1 MSLRTVTALACALVV
16 SALSMLS
23 AQGAPDLVLSNG
35 KIITVD
41 ERFTIAQAVAIRGD
55 QIVAVGTNQ
64 EIDRLAGPGA
74 RRIDLRGRAVIPG
87 LIDNHMHLL
96 RYGTTWRY
104 EVRWDGIASRKQ
116 ALEMLRARTQAVKPG
131 EWIYTLGGWAL
142 EQFADNPAPF
152 TREELDRVA
161 PNHPVFL
168 QASYFEAFL
177 NSQALA
183 ALGIAD
189 AAPPVGRVPRPS
201 AGSGRPEL
209 AEGRSGPAA
218 PATPDAAGVD
228 RDATGRATGR
238 LNEAGFRALVGK
250 LPIASDDEIEAS
262 TLGMIRELNRS
273 GLTTFGSSGCEADLL
288 KRYRQWADQGR
299 LDVRVFCITAPGGGG
314 GVDQLLP
321 RIAQMKLFQGDKYID
336 HHTYGEGVFGAL
348 SDPMFEH
355 RGETRA
361 EDLAQWRR
369 IVTEIAKAGLPL
381 HVHTN
386 FEETI
391 DAFLDQIELV
401 NKEYPVRNLRWAL
414 AHLNQPTAAQLERM
428 KRLGLYAAVHPWAVI
443 NGGINVRQFGDAAYD
458 MAPLATIQRSGI
470 TWGLGSDGSRANQIL
485 PFQTLGWAV
494 TGQMVGGMKVLRQP
508 ISREDALIAHTRKN
522 AYLVFQENNLGS
534 IQAGKLA
541 DLVVMDRDY
550 LTIPADQIKDIT
562 SVMTIVGG
570 RIVYDATAR

>member
-1 MSLRTVTALACALVV
+1 MTRGTIAALAGVLTAGAF
-16 SALSMLS
+16 SILS

-41 ERFTIAQAVAIRGD
+41 ERFTIAEAVAIRGD
-55 QIVAVGTNQ
+55 NDVAVGTNQ
-64 EIDRLAGPGA
+64 EIDRLAGAGA

-104 EVRWDGIASRKQ
+104 EVRWDGIESRKV
-116 ALEMLRARTQAVKPG
+116 ALEMLRARTQTVKPG

-142 EQFADNPAPF
+142 EQFADNPKPF
-152 TREELDRVA
+152 TREELDRIA

-177 NSQALA
+177 NSKALEV
-183 ALGIAD
+183 LGID
-189 AAPPVGRVPRPS
+189 
-201 AGSGRPEL
+201 
-209 AEGRSGPAA
+209 RSSEAV
-218 PATPDAAGVD
+218 GVD

-262 TLGMIRELNRS
+262 TFGMIRELSRA

-314 GVDQLLP
+314 SVDQLLP
-321 RIAQMKLFQGDKYID
+321 RIAQIKLFQGDTFID
-336 HHTYGEGVFGAL
+336 HHTYGEGVLGAL

-355 RGETRA
+355 RGETKA

-391 DAFLDQIELV
+391 DAFLDQIEIV

-428 KRLGLYAAVHPWAVI
+428 KKLGLYAAVHPWAVI
-443 NGGINVRQFGDAAYD
+443 NGGINIRQFGDAAYD

-485 PFQTLGWAV
+485 PFHTLGWAV
-494 TGQMVGGMKVLRQP
+494 TGQMVGGRKVLRQP

-522 AYLVFQENNLGS
+522 AYLVFQEDNLGS

-541 DLVVMDRDY
+541 DLVVLDRDY
-550 LTIPADQIKDIT
+550 LTIPAEEIKDIKP
-562 SVMTIVGG
+562 VMTIVGG
-570 RIVYDATAR
+570 RIVYDAAAR